1 LNRYQLHPL
10 ADADFEAIARYT
22 SDEWGQAQAARYG
35 ALLIAGMRNCAEKPK
50 AGQRPFRGS
59 NIFFRRCEHHY
70 LCYRVG
76 PDDCVYIL
84 AILHERMN
92 LQARIAERLR
102 ML

>member
-1 LNRYQLHPL
+1 LSGFQLHPL

-22 SDEWGQAQAARYG
+22 RDEWGHAQAARYG
-35 ALLIAGMRNCAEKPK
+35 ALLIAGMQRCAEKPK
-50 AGQRPFRGS
+50 AGKRPHPGS
-59 NIFFRRCEHHY
+59 AIFFRRCEHHY
-70 LCYRVG
+70 LCYRIG
-76 PDDCVYIL
+76 PDGSAYIL